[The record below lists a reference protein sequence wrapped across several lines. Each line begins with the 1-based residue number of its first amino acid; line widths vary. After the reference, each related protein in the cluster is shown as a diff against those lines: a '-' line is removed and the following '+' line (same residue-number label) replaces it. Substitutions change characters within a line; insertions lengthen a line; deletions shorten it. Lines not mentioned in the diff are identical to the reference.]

1 MRIVAIMTAIVCLTA
16 CGLFK
21 KNKGSDPTVI
31 QEEPVAEETP
41 TEPTTP
47 LEVTKI
53 PPAGIKMTYGEICEA
68 FLSTLQSGS
77 IDQIS
82 QYTPT
87 IAVARAMSAKETN
100 GKSDKEVQGMID
112 GLTARFNE
120 NIGKLK
126 TAASE
131 NNVDLNNLRVRNCLY
146 NESTDPVM
154 VPRVLSVELSNGVKD
169 FSIPVTVLNYSG
181 KTYVFEILMTT
192 GIFDK
197 K

>member
-1 MRIVAIMTAIVCLTA
+1 MRILAIMTTFICLSA

-21 KNKGSDPTVI
+21 KNNGEDPTVI

-41 TEPTTP
+41 TEPIKTI
-47 LEVTKI
+47 EVEQV
-53 PPAGIKMTYGEICEA
+53 PPAGIKMTYGEVCES

-87 IAVARAMSAKETN
+87 VAVARAMSGKETD
-100 GKSDKEVQGMID
+100 GKSDKDVQGMID
-112 GLTARFNE
+112 GLTTRIKD
-120 NIGKLK
+120 NIDLLR
-126 TAASE
+126 TAASD
-131 NNVDLNNLRVRNCLY
+131 NNVDLNNLRLRNCLY

-154 VPRVLSVELSNGVKD
+154 VPRVLSVQLSDGVKD
-169 FSIPVTVLNYSG
+169 YSIPVTVLNYSG

-192 GIFDK
+192 GIFNK
-197 K
+197 